1 MPASARHRGSRRAKR
16 SAGWRDRRRYLGPT
30 LTGEARAEVV
40 ALTRQMRAIGSNL
53 NQAVHR
59 MNAGHMVPEDEM
71 TRYLDGVHGTI
82 VELDRL
88 YRSLCARAHK
98 RAVQAVARPV
108 A

>member
-1 MPASARHRGSRRAKR
+1 
-16 SAGWRDRRRYLGPT
+16 
-30 LTGEARAEVV
+30 
-40 ALTRQMRAIGSNL
+40 
-53 NQAVHR
+53 

-82 VELDRL
+82 MELDRL